1 MKSSKEISCPV
12 CAAISRDRKGFC
24 PTHLLAPVDR
34 QTMEDAEKRSQSLIR
49 RYVIQSSIPK
59 NKDTPE
65 IVSEKTYLRIQGMK
79 GQLNMK
85 SFDDVLDYLG
95 KELAFRADP
104 DRTIR
109 TRRPLIIT
117 GPPETGKT
125 LLAKKLIKKFKKV
138 FVVDVSNE
146 YKDLKMVHSGELFGD
161 IWRKQKRI
169 RIVPNPNPILSRFE
183 MDYLFGYLVAKMKEP
198 NSPMKDFCFVI
209 EDAVRFSDNQA
220 IKSFIGESRKFVRKT
235 IIICQDIRAYEGMG
249 EVIKP

>member
-1 MKSSKEISCPV
+1 MASSKEISCPI
-12 CAAISRDRKGFC
+12 CAKISKDRKGVC

-34 QTMEDAEKRSQSLIR
+34 QTMEEAEKRSHSLIK
-49 RYVIQSSIPK
+49 RYIIQSSRPLLRDIP
-59 NKDTPE
+59 E
-65 IVSEKTYLRIQGMK
+65 VVSEKAFLSIQGMK
-79 GQLNMK
+79 EQLNMK
-85 SFDDVLDYLG
+85 TFDDVLDYLG

-104 DRTIR
+104 DRTLQ

-125 LLAKKLIKKFKKV
+125 LLAKKLLKRFDKV

-146 YKDLKMVHSGELFGD
+146 YSGLKMVHSGELFGD
-161 IWRKQKRI
+161 IWRKEKGI

-198 NSPMKDFCFVI
+198 DSPMRQFCFVI